1 MEPMKKILHTSLIA
15 VLPMG
20 YAWADTVSNFTNAK
34 NGLCK
39 PFAVSQ
45 SVLYAGS
52 FTTGGNAG
60 GYKLDDVV
68 WSVVSVNIID
78 QPGLTPGGKF
88 EVKLWESDGLG
99 NPGVAIETLSG
110 PSVPA
115 LLGGTLKPGLD
126 HYKSTLGTILD
137 PNKTYW
143 VSATVV
149 GGNDLR
155 VRLERTDLPTEV
167 SNPPG
172 WTIGNN
178 SFALDSSDPNEDP
191 MITKDS
197 CLPYL
202 TIVATPVP
210 EPSTIA
216 LLGLTGAGL
225 LLISPRRN

>member
-1 MEPMKKILHTSLIA
+1 MKKILHTSLIA
-15 VLPMG
+15 VLPLG
-20 YAWADTVSNFTNAK
+20 YAWADTVSNFTNEK

-52 FTTGGNAG
+52 FTTGGFAG

-78 QPGLTPGGKF
+78 QVGLTPGGKF
-88 EVKLWESDGLG
+88 QVQLWAADGLG
-99 NPGVAIETLSG
+99 NPGTVIQTLTG
-110 PSVPA
+110 PSTPA
-115 LLGGTLKPGLD
+115 VLGGTLKPGQA
-126 HYKSTLGTILD
+126 HYGSTALLNANTV
-137 PNKTYW
+137 YW

-172 WTIGNN
+172 WSIGNK
-178 SFALDSSDPNEDP
+178 SFALDSSDPYNEP
-191 MITKDS
+191 TITKDS

-210 EPSTIA
+210 EPSSIA

-225 LLISPRRN
+225 LLISRRRK